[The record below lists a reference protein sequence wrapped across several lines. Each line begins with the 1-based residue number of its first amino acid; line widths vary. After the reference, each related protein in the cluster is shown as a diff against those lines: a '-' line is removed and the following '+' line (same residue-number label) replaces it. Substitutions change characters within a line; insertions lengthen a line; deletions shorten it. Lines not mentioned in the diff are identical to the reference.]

1 MARTSLDLPPGAVG
15 RMTGWLVD
23 HFSYAPVFYLAG
35 AIPLLGFAL
44 SHYIMG
50 VIEPI
55 DRAPNVR
62 LGFWPTVYGNWI
74 ASSVPQENYAS
85 FEHVKEQTLL
95 AEGIGFETLLL
106 AEHFINPQSADWNQV
121 DCWTTAAALAAVT
134 EKIEIIAAV
143 KAGFRAPGVIAK
155 MASNIDHISNG
166 RFAINL
172 VSAWWLPEYEKLGA
186 EILGHDERYA
196 RSEDYIQ
203 IIKGV
208 WTEDDFT
215 FSGKFYSVKEAT
227 IAPKPIQKPHP
238 PVYIGGTSEPGER
251 LGARFADIFLMNG
264 RPAEQVGEIIES
276 VKAFAAES
284 GRPKPPRF
292 GTIAFVVCRDTEEQ
306 VEREVE
312 RLAAMRSIGAIKGGD
327 STMKWEE
334 HRLDKAELG
343 RRLGSNNGSL
353 CGLAGTPQHIAERIQ
368 AFEDA
373 GLDTLLLQFHHPVDE
388 MKRFADEVMPLLKR

>member
-1 MARTSLDLPPGAVG
+1 M
-15 RMTGWLVD
+15 
-23 HFSYAPVFYLAG
+23 
-35 AIPLLGFAL
+35 
-44 SHYIMG
+44 
-50 VIEPI
+50 
-55 DRAPNVR
+55 R
-62 LGFWPTVYGNWI
+62 LGFWPTVYGNWV
-74 ASSVPQENYAS
+74 SSSDPKESFAS
-85 FEHVKEQTLL
+85 FDHVKEQTLL
-95 AEGIGFETLLL
+95 AESIGFETLLL
-106 AEHFINPQSADWNQV
+106 AEHFINPHGADWDQV

-134 EKIEIIAAV
+134 KKIEIMAAV

-208 WTEDDFT
+208 WTQDDFT

-227 IAPKPIQKPHP
+227 IAPKPVQKPHP
-238 PVYIGGTSEPGER
+238 PVYIGGTSEPGQR

-264 RPAEQVGEIIES
+264 RPAEDVGEIIEP

-292 GTIAFVVCRDTEEQ
+292 GIMAFVVCRDTEEE
-306 VEREVE
+306 VEREIE
-312 RLAAMRSIGAIKGGD
+312 RLASMRTIDVIKGGD
-327 STMKWEE
+327 SAIAREATT
-334 HRLDKAELG
+334 LDKAELG
-343 RRLGSNNGSL
+343 RRLGTNNGVLS
-353 CGLAGTPQHIAERIQ
+353 GLVGTPQHIAERIQ
-368 AFEDA
+368 AFEEA
-373 GLDTLLLQFHHPVDE
+373 GLDTLLLQFHHPIEE
-388 MKRFADEVMPLLKR
+388 MKRFADQVMPLLNR